1 MKKAIVTIMLS
12 LLALTVIACGPKAY
26 TVTFMVDGAEYKAV
40 GSIESGSTVEL
51 PSNPTKTGF
60 RFNGWYAEGAE
71 EKFSPDAAIESD
83 LVLNAKF
90 DENEYKVE
98 FSACG
103 GEGEMNSLELRYT
116 QESALPE
123 CTFTYTDK
131 LFAGWALS
139 ASGEAEYA
147 DGATVSKLTAEHE
160 ATVTLYAVWN
170 RQFYTIKFNG
180 NGGLGSMSDTD
191 VDMSRETALTANAFV
206 RQGYHFLGWATTADG
221 EVKYADG
228 ATVSKLTTEAGEEIN
243 LYAVWER
250 DYYTVRFAG
259 GEGVTGTMKDQKFEM
274 DDEKALTAN
283 AFTKTNF
290 DFKGWATE
298 PNGEVVY
305 LDGATVSGLATKNG
319 AVVTLYA
326 VFKGAPETYV
336 VITRTENAESGFDDN
351 RETKNAFFGD
361 TITITPEPKTGYEVT
376 VTNNGATLDGGNDTE
391 ITITY
396 TLIDYTAKL
405 VGKYGATE
413 FTVAE
418 ETFTYLTESFS
429 LTATDSV
436 EEGGV
441 TYRYIDKGNTFPIAK
456 NTAQNV
462 TLVAEYGIEV
472 TDAAALMSAM
482 NDHPDKSVVF
492 GSDIDMT
499 DYLTA
504 NPWNDTNASTGA
516 LFNKNFSGTM
526 DGKGYSLLGIK
537 STSGYIE
544 RTKNVIFSR
553 INANGTIKNLHLQ
566 ASLGI
571 KNDGGGG
578 KRLSVLF
585 GEMFGTVDNCFFDLD
600 VDFEVD
606 WKLYGGAPIWDLSD
620 TSVVRNT
627 VFYIPNASGL
637 RCFIATTYGGAFEGK
652 GTFDNVVHIYK
663 SIGYGDTA
671 LPTIYN
677 PNLSNVYVVTA
688 DSANGI
694 FKDFRKLNETLYNS
708 EDGVQIEVKENGEPV
723 YNEDGTPKT
732 RRANNNI
739 GYWDET
745 TADNVTT
752 AMNGF
757 TFTEKA
763 LKYGEKTIFDF
774 NRIINVSNAEELVS
788 VMNDKPWANIEL
800 TQDIDMTDYLAAN
813 PWDSTDAFFTKTF
826 SGTLDGKGHS
836 ILNLKSTAGMI
847 ERWQNV
853 VFKEVSPTGKIK
865 NLHMQ
870 VSLGLQEKGGF
881 RKSVLFG
888 GMFGSIDNCFFDVDV
903 EFSNPNDSYCTATIY
918 DVSDTSSVT
927 NTVFYVPNSVSMRM
941 MVASSWGGG
950 YEARGTFNNLV
961 YIYGNTRTGDA
972 ALPYKYN
979 AGISNIYAIQAG
991 SSFTGYQKFDK
1002 AAYDAGAGA
1011 EGSTAFNSADYW
1023 TASSAEEITEAMSGF
1038 TFTDKTLKFGDK
1050 TVCDLNA
1057 AIRVSNAEELVSAI
1071 NDKPWANIEL
1081 MQDIDMTSYLAA
1093 NPWNSTDADNGAFFN
1108 KTFSGTL
1115 DGKGHSILN
1124 LKSTAGMIERWQ
1136 NVVFKE
1142 VSPTGKI
1149 KNLHMQ
1155 VSLGLQEK
1163 GGFRKSVLFGGMFGS
1178 IDNCFFDVDVEFS
1191 NPNDSYCTATIYD
1204 VSDTSSVTNT
1214 VFYVP
1219 NSVSMR
1225 MMVASSWG
1233 GGYEAR
1239 GTFNNLVYIYG
1250 NTRTGDAALPYKY
1263 NAGISNIYAIQAG
1276 SSFTGY
1282 QKFDKAAYDAG
1293 AGAEGSTAFNSA
1305 DYWTASSAEEI
1316 TEAMSGFTFTDK
1328 TLKFGNTTIADLNV
1342 TEG

>member
-1 MKKAIVTIMLS
+1 MKKVIVTIMLS

-40 GSIESGSTVEL
+40 GSIESGATVEL

-123 CTFTYTDK
+123 CAFTYTDR

-160 ATVTLYAVWN
+160 ATVTLYAVWA

-180 NGGLGSMSDTD
+180 NGGLGSMSDAD

-228 ATVSKLTTEAGEEIN
+228 ATVSRLSTEAGSEIN

-259 GEGVTGTMKDQKFEM
+259 GEGVTGTMDDQKFEI

-283 AFTKTNF
+283 AFAKTNF

-298 PNGEVVY
+298 PNGEVIY
-305 LDGATVSGLATKNG
+305 LDGATVSGLATRNG

-336 VITRTENAESGFDDN
+336 ILTRTQNAESGFDEN

-361 TITITPEPKTGYEVT
+361 TITITPEPKTGYEAT
-376 VTNNGATLDGGNDTE
+376 VANNGATLDGGDDTV

-472 TDAAALMSAM
+472 TDAAALMTAM
-482 NDHPDKSVVF
+482 NENPDKSVVF

-499 DYLTA
+499 SYLTA
-504 NPWNDTNASTGA
+504 NPWNDTTAA
-516 LFNKNFSGTM
+516 FFNNTFSGTL
-526 DGKGYSLLGIK
+526 DGKGYSLLGVK
-537 STSGYIE
+537 STAGLIRRDTNVVFREIAASG
-544 RTKNVIFSR
+544 TV
-553 INANGTIKNLHLQ
+553 KNLHLQ
-566 ASLGI
+566 AALGLA
-571 KNDGGGG
+571 DAEGH
-578 KRLSVLF
+578 RMSVLF
-585 GEMFGTVDNCFFDLD
+585 GGMYGTLENCFFDVD
-600 VDFEVD
+600 VTFNTA
-606 WKLYGGAPIWDLSD
+606 WMAYGAAPIWGLAD

-637 RCFIATTYGGAFEGK
+637 RCIVATEYGKEYEKK
-652 GTFDNVVHIYK
+652 GMFDNVAYIYGNP
-663 SIGYGDTA
+663 GYDGHTM
-671 LPTIYN
+671 LPPVYH
-677 PNLSNVYVVTA
+677 PNLKNIYAAVA

-694 FKDFRKLNETLYNS
+694 FKDFRKLNETKYEAGAAENANS
-708 EDGVQIEVKENGEPV
+708 KD
-723 YNEDGTPKT
+723 
-732 RRANNNI
+732 
-739 GYWDET
+739 YWDPV
-745 TADNVTT
+745 TASDIT
-752 AMNGF
+752 AAMSGF

-774 NRIINVSNAEELVS
+774 NRIIKVSNAEELVS

-800 TQDIDMTDYLAAN
+800 TQDIDMADYLATN

-870 VSLGLQEKGGF
+870 VALGLQEKGGF

-888 GMFGSIDNCFFDVDV
+888 GMYGSIDNCFFDVDV

-941 MVASSWGGG
+941 MVASSWGGD

-961 YIYGNTRTGDA
+961 YIYGDTRTGDA
-972 ALPYKYN
+972 ALPFKYN
-979 AGISNIYAIQAG
+979 AGISNIYAITADTANG
-991 SSFTGYQKFDK
+991 AFNGFKKLDK

-1011 EGSTAFNSADYW
+1011 EGSTTFNSADYW

-1057 AIRVSNAEELVSAI
+1057 AIQVSNAEELVSVMK
-1071 NDKPWANIEL
+1071 NKPWANIEL
-1081 MQDIDMTSYLAA
+1081 TQDIDMTDYLAA
-1093 NPWNSTDADNGAFFN
+1093 NPWSDSEAFFN
-1108 KTFSGTL
+1108 YEFSGTL

-1124 LKSTAGMIERWQ
+1124 LKSTAGLIDRWQ
-1136 NVVFKE
+1136 NAVFKKI
-1142 VSPTGKI
+1142 TGTI
-1149 KNLHMQ
+1149 KNLHLQ
-1155 VSLGLQEK
+1155 VSIGSANLNQD
-1163 GGFRKSVLFGGMFGS
+1163 RSVVFGEMFGTLE
-1178 IDNCFFDVDVEFS
+1178 NCFFDIDADFGGATDMS
-1191 NPNDSYCTATIYD
+1191 KAGPIYWLNDN
-1204 VSDTSSVTNT
+1204 SVVRNC
-1214 VFYVP
+1214 VFYIP
-1219 NSVSMR
+1219 NAKGLR
-1225 MMVASSWG
+1225 MLRAENTDPTVLG
-1233 GGYEAR
+1233 K
-1239 GTFNNLVYIYG
+1239 GTFENVAYVYGSIDLG
-1250 NTRTGDAALPYKY
+1250 NSLQGMY
-1263 NAGISNIYAIQAG
+1263 NDQISGIYAITADTANG
-1276 SSFTGY
+1276 AFNGF
-1282 QKFDKAAYDAG
+1282 KKLDKAAYDAG

-1305 DYWTASSAEEI
+1305 DYWTDETAATI
-1316 TEAMSGFTFTDK
+1316 TLGDSVITGK

>member
-12 LLALTVIACGPKAY
+12 LLALTVVACGPKAY

-40 GSIESGSTVEL
+40 GSIESGATVEL

-123 CTFTYTDK
+123 CAFTYTDR

-160 ATVTLYAVWN
+160 ATVTLYAVWA

-191 VDMSRETALTANAFV
+191 VDMSRETALAANAFV

-221 EVKYADG
+221 EVEYADG
-228 ATVSKLTTEAGEEIN
+228 ATVSRLSTEAGSEIN

-250 DYYTVRFAG
+250 DYYTVRFLG
-259 GEGVTGTMKDQKFEM
+259 GEGVTGTMDDQKFEM

-283 AFTKTNF
+283 AFAKTNF

-336 VITRTENAESGFDDN
+336 ILTRTQNAEGGFDDN

-361 TITITPEPKTGYEVT
+361 TITITPEPKTGYEAT
-376 VTNNGATLDGGNDTE
+376 VANNGATLDGGNDTE

-441 TYRYIDKGNTFPIAK
+441 TYRYIDKGNSFPITK

-472 TDAAALMSAM
+472 TDAAALMTAM
-482 NDHPDKSVVF
+482 NENPDKSVVF
-492 GSDIDMT
+492 GGDIDMT
-499 DYLTA
+499 SYLAA

-663 SIGYGDTA
+663 SIGYDNTA

-694 FKDFRKLNETLYNS
+694 FKDFRKLNETKY
-708 EDGVQIEVKENGEPV
+708 EAGATDAEN
-723 YNEDGTPKT
+723 PKT
-732 RRANNNI
+732 NNKD
-739 GYWDET
+739 YWDPV
-745 TADNVTT
+745 TASDIT
-752 AMNGF
+752 AAMSGF

-788 VMNDKPWANIEL
+788 AMNGKPWANIEL
-800 TQDIDMTDYLAAN
+800 TQDIDMTDYLTAN
-813 PWDSTDAFFTKTF
+813 PWNSTDAANGAFFNKTF

-847 ERWQNV
+847 VRSTNV
-853 VFKEVSPTGKIK
+853 VFKEIAASGTIK
-865 NLHMQ
+865 NLH
-870 VSLGLQEKGGF
+870 LQAELSVQDGSTDGGQA
-881 RKSVLFG
+881 RGVLIGFMNG
-888 GMFGSIDNCFFDVDV
+888 TLENCFFEVNAQFDVAWKMYGGA
-903 EFSNPNDSYCTATIY
+903 PIY
-918 DVSDTSSVT
+918 DLSKTSVVR
-927 NTVFYVPNSVSMRM
+927 NCVFFIPTANGLRTIRK
-941 MVASSWGGG
+941 GG
-950 YEARGTFNNLV
+950 EKGTFENVTYV
-961 YIYGNTRTGDA
+961 YQDFGFKNC
-972 ALPYKYN
+972 ALPDAYTPN
-979 AGISNIYAIQAG
+979 LTNIYAVSIGKDGIIAG
-991 SSFTGYQKFDK
+991 FKKLNETYTTSGNNESFWSD
-1002 AAYDAGAGA
+1002 
-1011 EGSTAFNSADYW
+1011 
-1023 TASSAEEITEAMSGF
+1023 SSAEEVNGNMNGF
-1038 TFTDKTLKFGDK
+1038 TVTGTTLKFGETLVYDRTAPIK
-1050 TVCDLNA
+1050 VGE
-1057 AIRVSNAEELVSAI
+1057 AESLVSVM

-1081 MQDIDMTSYLAA
+1081 TQDIDMTDYLTA

-1124 LKSTAGMIERWQ
+1124 LKSTAGVIPRWQ
-1136 NVVFKE
+1136 NAVFRE
-1142 VSPTGKI
+1142 ITGTI
-1149 KNLHMQ
+1149 KNLHLQ
-1155 VSLGLQEK
+1155 VSIGSADPSSDH
-1163 GGFRKSVLFGGMFGS
+1163 SVIIGNMYGTLE
-1178 IDNCFFDVDVEFS
+1178 NCFFDIDADFGGATDMS
-1191 NPNDSYCTATIYD
+1191 KAGPIYWLNDN
-1204 VSDTSSVTNT
+1204 SVVRNC
-1214 VFYVP
+1214 VFYIP
-1219 NSVSMR
+1219 NAKGLR
-1225 MMVASSWG
+1225 MLRAENTDPTVLG
-1233 GGYEAR
+1233 K
-1239 GTFNNLVYIYG
+1239 GTFENVAYVYGSIDFDNALQGIY
-1250 NTRTGDAALPYKY
+1250 NDQ
-1263 NAGISNIYAIQAG
+1263 ISGIYAITADVANG
-1276 SSFTGY
+1276 AF
-1282 QKFDKAAYDAG
+1282 KDFKKLDKAAYDAG

-1305 DYWTASSAEEI
+1305 DYWTDETAATI
-1316 TEAMSGFTFTDK
+1316 TLGDSVITGK

>member
-12 LLALTVIACGPKAY
+12 LLALTVIACGPKAH
-26 TVTFMVDGAEYKAV
+26 TVTFIVDGAEYKAV
-40 GSIESGSTVEL
+40 GSIETGSTVEL
-51 PSNPTKTGF
+51 PANPTKTGF

-71 EKFSPDAAIESD
+71 EKFSPDTAIESD

-139 ASGEAEYA
+139 ASGETEYA

-160 ATVTLYAVWN
+160 ATVTLYAVWA

-180 NGGLGSMSDTD
+180 NGGLGSMSDAD
-191 VDMSRETALTANAFV
+191 VDMSSETALTANAFV

-221 EVKYADG
+221 EVEYADG
-228 ATVSKLTTEAGEEIN
+228 ATVSRLSTEAGSEIN

-250 DYYTVRFAG
+250 DYYTVRFLG
-259 GEGVTGTMKDQKFEM
+259 GEGVTGTMDDQKFEI
-274 DDEKALTAN
+274 DDEKALTTN
-283 AFTKTNF
+283 AFAKTNF

-336 VITRTENAESGFDDN
+336 ILTRTENAEGGFDDN

-376 VTNNGATLDGGNDTE
+376 VTNNGATLDGGNDTV

-396 TLIDYTAKL
+396 TLIDYTAAL
-405 VGKYGATE
+405 VGKYGDTE

-418 ETFTYLTESFS
+418 ETFNYLTESFS
-429 LTATDSV
+429 LIATDSV
-436 EEGGV
+436 KEGGV
-441 TYRYIDKGNTFPIAK
+441 TYRYIDKGNTFPVAK

-482 NDHPDKSVVF
+482 NNHPDKSVVF
-492 GSDIDMT
+492 GGDIDMT
-499 DYLTA
+499 SYLAA

-553 INANGTIKNLHLQ
+553 INANGTIRNLHLQ

-571 KNDGGGG
+571 KDGGGG
-578 KRLSVLF
+578 GRRLSVLF

-600 VDFEVD
+600 VAFEVD
-606 WKLYGGAPIWDLSD
+606 WMLYGGAPIWDLSD

-663 SIGYGDTA
+663 SIGYGNTA

-677 PNLSNVYVVTA
+677 PNLSNAYAVTA

-732 RRANNNI
+732 RRADNNI

-745 TADNVTT
+745 TADNVTA
-752 AMNGF
+752 AMSGF

-813 PWDSTDAFFTKTF
+813 PW
-826 SGTLDGKGHS
+826 
-836 ILNLKSTAGMI
+836 
-847 ERWQNV
+847 
-853 VFKEVSPTGKIK
+853 
-865 NLHMQ
+865 
-870 VSLGLQEKGGF
+870 
-881 RKSVLFG
+881 
-888 GMFGSIDNCFFDVDV
+888 
-903 EFSNPNDSYCTATIY
+903 
-918 DVSDTSSVT
+918 
-927 NTVFYVPNSVSMRM
+927 
-941 MVASSWGGG
+941 
-950 YEARGTFNNLV
+950 
-961 YIYGNTRTGDA
+961 
-972 ALPYKYN
+972 
-979 AGISNIYAIQAG
+979 
-991 SSFTGYQKFDK
+991 
-1002 AAYDAGAGA
+1002 
-1011 EGSTAFNSADYW
+1011 
-1023 TASSAEEITEAMSGF
+1023 
-1038 TFTDKTLKFGDK
+1038 
-1050 TVCDLNA
+1050 
-1057 AIRVSNAEELVSAI
+1057 
-1071 NDKPWANIEL
+1071 
-1081 MQDIDMTSYLAA
+1081 
-1093 NPWNSTDADNGAFFN
+1093 NSTDAANGAFFN

-1124 LKSTAGMIERWQ
+1124 LVATPENEYVYRTT

-1142 VSPTGKI
+1142 IAASGTI
-1149 KNLHMQ
+1149 RNLHLKAT
-1155 VSLGLQEK
+1155 LGLAGSE
-1163 GGFRKSVLFGGMFGS
+1163 GHRLSVLFGNMYGKLE
-1178 IDNCFFDVDVEFS
+1178 NCFFDLDVNFETDWAAYGAA
-1191 NPNDSYCTATIYD
+1191 PIYTVAATTK
-1204 VSDTSSVTNT
+1204 VENC
-1214 VFYVP
+1214 VFYIP
-1219 NSVSMR
+1219 AASGLR
-1225 MMVASSWG
+1225 MVCTEAGASGEETFRNVA
-1233 GGYEAR
+1233 
-1239 GTFNNLVYIYG
+1239 FIYKAVG
-1250 NTRTGDAALPYKY
+1250 IHLFALPPKY
-1263 NAGISNIYAIQAG
+1263 SPNYSDIYAITIDTENGAFKDFKVLDTTKYTEEG
-1276 SSFTGY
+1276 I
-1282 QKFDKAAYDAG
+1282 KDDKGNRVA
-1293 AGAEGSTAFNSA
+1293 NSA
-1305 DYWTASSAEEI
+1305 DYWTDETAATI
-1316 TEAMSGFTFTDK
+1316 TLGDSVITGK

>member
-12 LLALTVIACGPKAY
+12 LLALTVIACGPKAH
-26 TVTFMVDGAEYKAV
+26 TVTFIVDGAEYKAV
-40 GSIESGSTVEL
+40 GSIEAGSTVEL
-51 PSNPTKTGF
+51 PANPTKTGF

-71 EKFSPDAAIESD
+71 EKFSPDTAIESD

-139 ASGEAEYA
+139 ASGETEYA

-160 ATVTLYAVWN
+160 ATVTLYAVWA

-180 NGGLGSMSDTD
+180 NGGLGSMSDAD

-221 EVKYADG
+221 EVEYADG
-228 ATVSKLTTEAGEEIN
+228 ATVSRLSTEAGSEIN

-250 DYYTVRFAG
+250 DYYTVRFLG
-259 GEGVTGTMKDQKFEM
+259 GEGVTGTMDDQKFEI
-274 DDEKALTAN
+274 DDEKALTTN
-283 AFTKTNF
+283 AFAKTNF

-336 VITRTENAESGFDDN
+336 ILTRTQNAEGGFDDN

-376 VTNNGATLDGGNDTE
+376 VTNNGATLDGGNDTV

-396 TLIDYTAKL
+396 TLIDYTATL
-405 VGKYGATE
+405 VGKYGDTE

-418 ETFTYLTESFS
+418 ETFNYLTESFS

-436 EEGGV
+436 KEGGV
-441 TYRYIDKGNTFPIAK
+441 TYRYIDKGNTFPVAK

-482 NDHPDKSVVF
+482 NNHPDKSVVF
-492 GSDIDMT
+492 GGDIDMT
-499 DYLTA
+499 SYLAA
-504 NPWNDTNASTGA
+504 NPWNDTNVSTGA

-544 RTKNVIFSR
+544 RTTNAIFKEITSS
-553 INANGTIKNLHLQ
+553 GTIRNLHLQ

-571 KNDGGGG
+571 KDGGGG
-578 KRLSVLF
+578 GRRLSVLF
-585 GEMFGTVDNCFFDLD
+585 GGMFGTVDNCFFDLD
-600 VDFEVD
+600 VAFEVD
-606 WKLYGGAPIWDLSD
+606 WMLYGGAPIWDLSD

-663 SIGYGDTA
+663 SIGYDNTA

-677 PNLSNVYVVTA
+677 PNLSNAYVVTV
-688 DSANGI
+688 DSANGV

-732 RRANNNI
+732 RRADNNI

-745 TADNVTT
+745 TADNVTA
-752 AMNGF
+752 AMSGF

-800 TQDIDMTDYLAAN
+800 TQDIDMTDYLTAN
-813 PWDSTDAFFTKTF
+813 PWNSETDAFFTKTF

-847 ERWQNV
+847 VRSTNV
-853 VFKEVSPTGKIK
+853 VFKEIAASGTIK
-865 NLHMQ
+865 NLH
-870 VSLGLQEKGGF
+870 LQAELSVKDGSNDGGQA
-881 RKSVLFG
+881 RGVLIGFMNG
-888 GMFGSIDNCFFDVDV
+888 TLENCFFEVNAQFDVAWKMYGGA
-903 EFSNPNDSYCTATIY
+903 PIY
-918 DVSDTSSVT
+918 DLSKTSVVR
-927 NTVFYVPNSVSMRM
+927 NCVFFIPTANGLRTIRK
-941 MVASSWGGG
+941 GG
-950 YEARGTFNNLV
+950 EKGTFENVTYV
-961 YIYGNTRTGDA
+961 YQGFGFKNC
-972 ALPYKYN
+972 ALPDAYTPN
-979 AGISNIYAIQAG
+979 LTNIYAVSIGEDGIIAG
-991 SSFTGYQKFDK
+991 FKKLNETYTTGGNNESFWSD
-1002 AAYDAGAGA
+1002 
-1011 EGSTAFNSADYW
+1011 
-1023 TASSAEEITEAMSGF
+1023 SSAEEVNGNMNGF
-1038 TFTDKTLKFGDK
+1038 TVTGTTLKFGETLVYDRTAPIK
-1050 TVCDLNA
+1050 VGE
-1057 AIRVSNAEELVSAI
+1057 AESLVSVM

-1081 MQDIDMTSYLAA
+1081 TQDIDMTDYLAA
-1093 NPWNSTDADNGAFFN
+1093 NPWSNSEAFFN
-1108 KTFSGTL
+1108 NTFSGTL

-1124 LKSTAGMIERWQ
+1124 LKSTAGVIDRWE
-1136 NVVFKE
+1136 NVVFRE
-1142 VSPTGKI
+1142 ITGTI
-1149 KNLHMQ
+1149 KNLHLQ
-1155 VSLGLQEK
+1155 VSIGSATLNQDRSVVLGKMYGTLE
-1163 GGFRKSVLFGGMFGS
+1163 
-1178 IDNCFFDVDVEFS
+1178 NCFFDVDADFGGATVMS
-1191 NPNDSYCTATIYD
+1191 GAGPIYWLNDN
-1204 VSDTSSVTNT
+1204 SVVRNC
-1214 VFYVP
+1214 VFYIP
-1219 NSVSMR
+1219 NAKGLR
-1225 MMVASSWG
+1225 MMRAEG
-1233 GGYEAR
+1233 ATLGK
-1239 GTFNNLVYIYG
+1239 GTFENVAYIYG
-1250 NTRTGDAALPYKY
+1250 SIDLGNSLQGIY
-1263 NAGISNIYAIQAG
+1263 NDKISGIYAVTADIANSAFNG
-1276 SSFTGY
+1276 F
-1282 QKFDKAAYDAG
+1282 KKLNKAAYDAG
-1293 AGAEGSTAFNSA
+1293 AGVEGSTAFNSA
-1305 DYWTASSAEEI
+1305 DYWTDEAAATI
-1316 TEAMSGFTFTDK
+1316 TLGDSVITGK

>member
-12 LLALTVIACGPKAY
+12 LLALTVVACGPKAY

-40 GSIESGSTVEL
+40 GSIESGATVEL

-228 ATVSKLTTEAGEEIN
+228 ATVSRLTTEAGEEIN

-259 GEGVTGTMKDQKFEM
+259 GEGVTGTMEDQKFEM

-298 PNGEVVY
+298 PNGEVIY

-336 VITRTENAESGFDDN
+336 ILTRTENAEGGFDDN

-361 TITITPEPKTGYEVT
+361 TITITPEPKTGYEAT
-376 VTNNGATLDGGNDTE
+376 VANNGATLDGGDDTE

-418 ETFTYLTESFS
+418 ETFNYLTESFS

-441 TYRYIDKGNTFPIAK
+441 TYRYIDKGNTFTIAK

-482 NDHPDKSVVF
+482 NNHPDKSVVF
-492 GSDIDMT
+492 GGDIDMT
-499 DYLTA
+499 SYLAA
-504 NPWNDTNASTGA
+504 NPWNDTNVSTGA

-553 INANGTIKNLHLQ
+553 INANGTIRNLHLQ
-566 ASLGI
+566 ASFGI

-585 GEMFGTVDNCFFDLD
+585 GEMYGTVDNCFFDLD

-627 VFYIPNASGL
+627 VFYIPTASGL

-708 EDGVQIEVKENGEPV
+708 EDGVQVQVKENGEPV

-732 RRANNNI
+732 KRASNNI

-800 TQDIDMTDYLAAN
+800 TRDIDMADYLAAN

-847 ERWQNV
+847 NRWQNV

-870 VSLGLQEKGGF
+870 VALGLQEKGGF

-888 GMFGSIDNCFFDVDV
+888 GMYGSIDNCFFDVDV
-903 EFSNPNDSYCTATIY
+903 EFSNPNESYCTATIY

-941 MVASSWGGG
+941 MVASSWGGD

-961 YIYGNTRTGDA
+961 YIYGDTRTGDA
-972 ALPYKYN
+972 ALPFKYN
-979 AGISNIYAIQAG
+979 AGISNIYAITADTANG
-991 SSFTGYQKFDK
+991 AFNGFKKLDK

-1057 AIRVSNAEELVSAI
+1057 AIQVSNAEELVSVMK
-1071 NDKPWANIEL
+1071 NKPWANIEL
-1081 MQDIDMTSYLAA
+1081 TQDIDMTDYLAA
-1093 NPWNSTDADNGAFFN
+1093 NPWSDSEAFFN
-1108 KTFSGTL
+1108 YEFSGTL

-1124 LKSTAGMIERWQ
+1124 LKSTAGVIDRWQ
-1136 NVVFKE
+1136 NAVFKKI
-1142 VSPTGKI
+1142 TGTI
-1149 KNLHMQ
+1149 KNLHLQ
-1155 VSLGLQEK
+1155 VSIGSANLNQD
-1163 GGFRKSVLFGGMFGS
+1163 RSVVFGEMFGTLE
-1178 IDNCFFDVDVEFS
+1178 NCFFDIDSDFGDATDMS
-1191 NPNDSYCTATIYD
+1191 KAGPIYWLNDN
-1204 VSDTSSVTNT
+1204 SVVRNC
-1214 VFYVP
+1214 VFYIP
-1219 NSVSMR
+1219 NAKGLR
-1225 MMVASSWG
+1225 MLRAENTDPTVLG
-1233 GGYEAR
+1233 K
-1239 GTFNNLVYIYG
+1239 GTFENVAYIYG
-1250 NTRTGDAALPYKY
+1250 SIDFNNSLQGIY
-1263 NAGISNIYAIQAG
+1263 NENISGIYAITADTANG
-1276 SSFTGY
+1276 AFNGF
-1282 QKFDKAAYDAG
+1282 KKLDKTAYDAG
-1293 AGAEGSTAFNSA
+1293 AGAAENAVYNSA
-1305 DYWTASSAEEI
+1305 DYWTDETAATI
-1316 TEAMSGFTFTDK
+1316 TLGDSVITGK

-1342 TEG
+1342 TEGE

>member
-40 GSIESGSTVEL
+40 GSIESGATVEL

-123 CTFTYTDK
+123 CTFTYTDR

-160 ATVTLYAVWN
+160 ATVTLYAVWV

-191 VDMSRETALTANAFV
+191 VDMSRETALAANAFV

-228 ATVSKLTTEAGEEIN
+228 ATVSRLSTEAGSEIN

-250 DYYTVRFAG
+250 DYYTVRFLG
-259 GEGVTGTMKDQKFEM
+259 GEGVTGTMDDQKFEI
-274 DDEKALTAN
+274 DDEKALTTN
-283 AFTKTNF
+283 AFAKTNF

-336 VITRTENAESGFDDN
+336 ILTRTQNAEGGFDDN

-361 TITITPEPKTGYEVT
+361 TITITPEPKTGYEAT
-376 VTNNGATLDGGNDTE
+376 VTNNGATLDGGDDTE

-418 ETFTYLTESFS
+418 ETFNYLTETFS
-429 LTATDSV
+429 LTAADDMEV
-436 EEGGV
+436 GGV
-441 TYRYIDKGNTFPIAK
+441 TYRYIDKGNAFPIAK

-472 TDAAALMSAM
+472 TDAAALMTAM
-482 NDHPDKSVVF
+482 NNHPDKSVVF
-492 GSDIDMT
+492 GGDIDMT
-499 DYLTA
+499 SYLAA
-504 NPWNDTNASTGA
+504 NPWNDTTAA
-516 LFNKNFSGTM
+516 FFNNTFSGTL
-526 DGKGYSLLGIK
+526 DGKGYSLLGVK
-537 STSGYIE
+537 STAGLIRRDTNVVFREIAASG
-544 RTKNVIFSR
+544 TV
-553 INANGTIKNLHLQ
+553 KNLHLQ
-566 ASLGI
+566 AALGLA
-571 KNDGGGG
+571 DAEGH
-578 KRLSVLF
+578 RMSVLF
-585 GEMFGTVDNCFFDLD
+585 GGMYGTLENCFFDVD
-600 VDFEVD
+600 VTFNTA
-606 WKLYGGAPIWDLSD
+606 WMAYGAAPIWGLAD

-637 RCFIATTYGGAFEGK
+637 RCIVATEYGKEYEKK
-652 GTFDNVVHIYK
+652 GMFDNVAYIYGNP
-663 SIGYGDTA
+663 GYDGHTM
-671 LPTIYN
+671 LPPVYH
-677 PNLSNVYVVTA
+677 PNLKNIYAAVA

-694 FKDFRKLNETLYNS
+694 FKDFRKLNETKYEAGAAENANS
-708 EDGVQIEVKENGEPV
+708 KD
-723 YNEDGTPKT
+723 
-732 RRANNNI
+732 
-739 GYWDET
+739 YWDPV
-745 TADNVTT
+745 TASDIT
-752 AMNGF
+752 AAMSGF

-813 PWDSTDAFFTKTF
+813 PW
-826 SGTLDGKGHS
+826 
-836 ILNLKSTAGMI
+836 
-847 ERWQNV
+847 
-853 VFKEVSPTGKIK
+853 
-865 NLHMQ
+865 
-870 VSLGLQEKGGF
+870 
-881 RKSVLFG
+881 
-888 GMFGSIDNCFFDVDV
+888 
-903 EFSNPNDSYCTATIY
+903 
-918 DVSDTSSVT
+918 
-927 NTVFYVPNSVSMRM
+927 
-941 MVASSWGGG
+941 
-950 YEARGTFNNLV
+950 
-961 YIYGNTRTGDA
+961 
-972 ALPYKYN
+972 
-979 AGISNIYAIQAG
+979 
-991 SSFTGYQKFDK
+991 
-1002 AAYDAGAGA
+1002 
-1011 EGSTAFNSADYW
+1011 
-1023 TASSAEEITEAMSGF
+1023 
-1038 TFTDKTLKFGDK
+1038 
-1050 TVCDLNA
+1050 
-1057 AIRVSNAEELVSAI
+1057 
-1071 NDKPWANIEL
+1071 
-1081 MQDIDMTSYLAA
+1081 
-1093 NPWNSTDADNGAFFN
+1093 NSTDADNGAFFN

-1124 LKSTAGMIERWQ
+1124 LKSTAGVIPRWQ
-1136 NVVFKE
+1136 NAVFRE
-1142 VSPTGKI
+1142 ITGTI
-1149 KNLHMQ
+1149 KNLHLQ
-1155 VSLGLQEK
+1155 VSIGSADPSSDH
-1163 GGFRKSVLFGGMFGS
+1163 SVIIGNMYGTLE
-1178 IDNCFFDVDVEFS
+1178 NCFFDIDADFGGATDMS
-1191 NPNDSYCTATIYD
+1191 KAGPIYWLNDN
-1204 VSDTSSVTNT
+1204 SVVRNC
-1214 VFYVP
+1214 VFYIP
-1219 NSVSMR
+1219 NAKGLR
-1225 MMVASSWG
+1225 MLRAENTDPNVLG
-1233 GGYEAR
+1233 K
-1239 GTFNNLVYIYG
+1239 GTFENVAYIYG
-1250 NTRTGDAALPYKY
+1250 SIDLGNSLQGIY
-1263 NAGISNIYAIQAG
+1263 NDKISGIYAVTADIANSAFNG
-1276 SSFTGY
+1276 F
-1282 QKFDKAAYDAG
+1282 KKLDKAAYDAG
-1293 AGAEGSTAFNSA
+1293 AGAEGSTVLNSA
-1305 DYWTASSAEEI
+1305 DYWTDETAATI
-1316 TEAMSGFTFTDK
+1316 TLGDSVITGK
-1328 TLKFGNTTIADLNV
+1328 TLKFGNTTIADLND

>member
-191 VDMSRETALTANAFV
+191 VDMSRETALAANAFV

-228 ATVSKLTTEAGEEIN
+228 ATVSRLTTEAGSEIN

-259 GEGVTGTMKDQKFEM
+259 GEGVTGTMEEQKFEM

-336 VITRTENAESGFDDN
+336 ILTRTQNAEGGFDDN
-351 RETKNAFFGD
+351 RETQNAFFGD
-361 TITITPEPKTGYEVT
+361 TITITPEPKTGYEAT
-376 VTNNGATLDGGNDTE
+376 VANNGATLDGGNDTE

-396 TLIDYTAKL
+396 TLIDYTATL

-413 FTVAE
+413 FTVTE
-418 ETFTYLTESFS
+418 ETFTYLTDAFS
-429 LTATDSV
+429 LTAADDMEV
-436 EEGGV
+436 DGV

-472 TDAAALMSAM
+472 TDAAALMTAM
-482 NDHPDKSVVF
+482 NDNPDKSVVF
-492 GSDIDMT
+492 GGDIDMT
-499 DYLTA
+499 SYLAA
-504 NPWNDTNASTGA
+504 NPWNSNTAA
-516 LFNKNFSGTM
+516 FFNNTFSGTL
-526 DGKGYSLLGIK
+526 DGKGYSLLGVK
-537 STSGYIE
+537 STAGLIRRDTNVVFREIAASG
-544 RTKNVIFSR
+544 TV
-553 INANGTIKNLHLQ
+553 KNLHLQ
-566 ASLGI
+566 AALGLA
-571 KNDGGGG
+571 DAEGH
-578 KRLSVLF
+578 RMSVLF
-585 GEMFGTVDNCFFDLD
+585 GGMYGTLENCFFDVD
-600 VDFEVD
+600 VTFNTA
-606 WKLYGGAPIWDLSD
+606 WMAYGAAPIWGLAD

-637 RCFIATTYGGAFEGK
+637 RCIVATEYGKEYEKK
-652 GTFDNVVHIYK
+652 GMFDNVAYIYGNP
-663 SIGYGDTA
+663 GYDGHTM
-671 LPTIYN
+671 LPPVYH
-677 PNLSNVYVVTA
+677 PNLKNIYAAVA

-694 FKDFRKLNETLYNS
+694 FKDFRKLNETKYEAGAAENANS
-708 EDGVQIEVKENGEPV
+708 KD
-723 YNEDGTPKT
+723 
-732 RRANNNI
+732 
-739 GYWDET
+739 YWDPV
-745 TADNVTT
+745 TASDITA

-788 VMNDKPWANIEL
+788 AMNDKPWANIEL
-800 TQDIDMTDYLAAN
+800 TQDIDMADYLAAN
-813 PWDSTDAFFTKTF
+813 PWDRTDAFFTKTF

-847 ERWQNV
+847 IRSTNV
-853 VFKEVSPTGKIK
+853 VFKEIAASGTIK
-865 NLHMQ
+865 NLHLQAELSVKDGSDGGGQARGVLIGFMNGTLENCFFEVNAQFDVAWKMYGGAPIYDLSKTSVVRNCVFFIPTANGLRTIRIGGEKGTFENVTYVYQDFGFKNCALPDAYTPNLTNIYAVSIGKDGIIAGFKKLNETYTTNGNNESFWSDSSAEEVNGTMNGFTVMGTTLKFGETLVYDRTAPIKVSEAESLVSVMNDKPWANIELTQDIDMTDYLAANPWNNNEAFFTETFTGTLDGKGYSILNLKSTAGVIPRWQNAVFKEITGTIKNLHLQ
-870 VSLGLQEKGGF
+870 VSIGSAEPSSDH
-881 RKSVLFG
+881 SVIIGNMYGTLE
-888 GMFGSIDNCFFDVDV
+888 NCFFDIDAD
-903 EFSNPNDSYCTATIY
+903 FGGATDMSKAGPIYWLNDN
-918 DVSDTSSVT
+918 SVVR
-927 NTVFYVPNSVSMRM
+927 NCVFYIPNAKGLCMLRAENTDPTVL
-941 MVASSWGGG
+941 GK
-950 YEARGTFNNLV
+950 GTFENV
-961 YIYGNTRTGDA
+961 AYIYGSIDLGNSLQGM
-972 ALPYKYN
+972 YN
-979 AGISNIYAIQAG
+979 DQISGIYAITADVANG
-991 SSFTGYQKFDK
+991 AFKDFKKLDK

-1011 EGSTAFNSADYW
+1011 AENAVYNSADYW
-1023 TASSAEEITEAMSGF
+1023 TAETATTITLGDSVITG
-1038 TFTDKTLKFGDK
+1038 KTLKFGDK
-1050 TVCDLNA
+1050 
-1057 AIRVSNAEELVSAI
+1057 
-1071 NDKPWANIEL
+1071 
-1081 MQDIDMTSYLAA
+1081 
-1093 NPWNSTDADNGAFFN
+1093 
-1108 KTFSGTL
+1108 
-1115 DGKGHSILN
+1115 
-1124 LKSTAGMIERWQ
+1124 
-1136 NVVFKE
+1136 
-1142 VSPTGKI
+1142 
-1149 KNLHMQ
+1149 
-1155 VSLGLQEK
+1155 
-1163 GGFRKSVLFGGMFGS
+1163 
-1178 IDNCFFDVDVEFS
+1178 
-1191 NPNDSYCTATIYD
+1191 
-1204 VSDTSSVTNT
+1204 
-1214 VFYVP
+1214 
-1219 NSVSMR
+1219 
-1225 MMVASSWG
+1225 
-1233 GGYEAR
+1233 
-1239 GTFNNLVYIYG
+1239 
-1250 NTRTGDAALPYKY
+1250 
-1263 NAGISNIYAIQAG
+1263 
-1276 SSFTGY
+1276 
-1282 QKFDKAAYDAG
+1282 
-1293 AGAEGSTAFNSA
+1293 
-1305 DYWTASSAEEI
+1305 
-1316 TEAMSGFTFTDK
+1316 
-1328 TLKFGNTTIADLNV
+1328 TIADLNV
-1342 TEG
+1342 TEGE

>member
-191 VDMSRETALTANAFV
+191 VDMSRETALTTNAFV

-228 ATVSKLTTEAGEEIN
+228 ATVSRLTTEAGSEIN

-259 GEGVTGTMKDQKFEM
+259 GEGVTGTMEDQKFEM

-336 VITRTENAESGFDDN
+336 ILTRTQNAEGGFDEN

-418 ETFTYLTESFS
+418 ETFNYLTESFS
-429 LTATDSV
+429 LTAADDMEV
-436 EEGGV
+436 DGV

-472 TDAAALMSAM
+472 TDAAALMTAM
-482 NDHPDKSVVF
+482 NNHPDKSVVF

-504 NPWNDTNASTGA
+504 NPWNSTTA
-516 LFNKNFSGTM
+516 AFFNNTFSGTL
-526 DGKGYSLLGIK
+526 DGKGYSLLGVK
-537 STSGYIE
+537 STAGLIRRDTNVVFREIAASG
-544 RTKNVIFSR
+544 TV
-553 INANGTIKNLHLQ
+553 KNLHLQ
-566 ASLGI
+566 AALGLA
-571 KNDGGGG
+571 DAEGH
-578 KRLSVLF
+578 RMSVLF
-585 GEMFGTVDNCFFDLD
+585 GGMYGTLENCFFDVD
-600 VDFEVD
+600 VTFNTA
-606 WKLYGGAPIWDLSD
+606 WMAYGAAPIWGLAD

-637 RCFIATTYGGAFEGK
+637 RCIVATEYGKEYEKK
-652 GTFDNVVHIYK
+652 GMFDNVAYIYGNP
-663 SIGYGDTA
+663 GYDGHTM
-671 LPTIYN
+671 LPPVYH
-677 PNLSNVYVVTA
+677 PNLKNIYAAVA

-694 FKDFRKLNETLYNS
+694 FKDFRKLNETKYEAGAAENANS
-708 EDGVQIEVKENGEPV
+708 KD
-723 YNEDGTPKT
+723 
-732 RRANNNI
+732 
-739 GYWDET
+739 YWDPV
-745 TADNVTT
+745 TASDIT
-752 AMNGF
+752 AAMSGF

-788 VMNDKPWANIEL
+788 AMNDKPWANIELTKDIDMADYLAANPWDSETDAFFNKTFSGTLDGKGHSILNLKSTAGLIVRSTNVVFKEIAASGTIKNLHLQAELSVKDGSSGGGQARGVLIGFMNGTLENCFFEVNAQFDVAWKMYGGAPIYDLSKTSVVRNCVFFIPTANGLRTIRIGGEKGTFENVTYVYQDFGFKNCALPDAYTPNLTNIYAVSIGKDGIIAGFKKLNETYTTNGNNESFWSDSSAEEVNGTMNGFTVTNTTLKFGETLVYDRTAPIKVGEAESLVSVMNDKPWANIEL

-813 PWDSTDAFFTKTF
+813 PWSDSEAFFNYEF

-836 ILNLKSTAGMI
+836 ILNLKSTAGVI
-847 ERWQNV
+847 DRWQNA
-853 VFKEVSPTGKIK
+853 VFKKITGTIK
-865 NLHMQ
+865 NLHLQ
-870 VSLGLQEKGGF
+870 VSIGSATLNQD
-881 RKSVLFG
+881 RSVVFG
-888 GMFGSIDNCFFDVDV
+888 EMFGTLENCFFDIDAD
-903 EFSNPNDSYCTATIY
+903 FGGATDMSKAGPIYWLND
-918 DVSDTSSVT
+918 DSVVR
-927 NTVFYVPNSVSMRM
+927 NCVFYIPNAKGLRM
-941 MVASSWGGG
+941 LRAENTDPTVLGK
-950 YEARGTFNNLV
+950 GTFENV
-961 YIYGNTRTGDA
+961 AYIYGSIDLGNSLQGI
-972 ALPYKYN
+972 YN
-979 AGISNIYAIQAG
+979 DKISGIYAVTADIANG
-991 SSFTGYQKFDK
+991 AFNGFKKLDK

-1023 TASSAEEITEAMSGF
+1023 KDETA
-1038 TFTDKTLKFGDK
+1038 
-1050 TVCDLNA
+1050 
-1057 AIRVSNAEELVSAI
+1057 
-1071 NDKPWANIEL
+1071 
-1081 MQDIDMTSYLAA
+1081 
-1093 NPWNSTDADNGAFFN
+1093 
-1108 KTFSGTL
+1108 
-1115 DGKGHSILN
+1115 
-1124 LKSTAGMIERWQ
+1124 
-1136 NVVFKE
+1136 
-1142 VSPTGKI
+1142 
-1149 KNLHMQ
+1149 
-1155 VSLGLQEK
+1155 
-1163 GGFRKSVLFGGMFGS
+1163 
-1178 IDNCFFDVDVEFS
+1178 
-1191 NPNDSYCTATIYD
+1191 ATITLGD
-1204 VSDTSSVTNT
+1204 SV
-1214 VFYVP
+1214 
-1219 NSVSMR
+1219 
-1225 MMVASSWG
+1225 
-1233 GGYEAR
+1233 
-1239 GTFNNLVYIYG
+1239 I
-1250 NTRTGDAALPYKY
+1250 TG
-1263 NAGISNIYAIQAG
+1263 
-1276 SSFTGY
+1276 
-1282 QKFDKAAYDAG
+1282 
-1293 AGAEGSTAFNSA
+1293 
-1305 DYWTASSAEEI
+1305 
-1316 TEAMSGFTFTDK
+1316 K

>member
-1 MKKAIVTIMLS
+1 MKKVIVTIMLS
-12 LLALTVIACGPKAY
+12 LLALTVVACGPKAY

-40 GSIESGSTVEL
+40 GSIESGATVEL
-51 PSNPTKTGF
+51 PLNPTKTGF

-191 VDMSRETALTANAFV
+191 VDMSRETALAANAFV

-228 ATVSKLTTEAGEEIN
+228 ATVSRLTTEAGEEIN

-259 GEGVTGTMKDQKFEM
+259 GEGVTGTMEDQKFEM

-298 PNGEVVY
+298 PNGEVIY

-336 VITRTENAESGFDDN
+336 ILTRTQNAEGGYDEN

-361 TITITPEPKTGYEVT
+361 TITITPEPKTGYEAT
-376 VTNNGATLDGGNDTE
+376 VANNGATLDGGNDTE

-418 ETFTYLTESFS
+418 ETFNYLTESFS

-472 TDAAALMSAM
+472 TDAAALMTAM
-482 NDHPDKSVVF
+482 NNHPDKSVVF
-492 GSDIDMT
+492 GGDIDMT
-499 DYLTA
+499 DYLAA
-504 NPWNDTNASTGA
+504 NPWNSTTA
-516 LFNKNFSGTM
+516 AFFNNTFSGTL
-526 DGKGYSLLGIK
+526 DGKGYSLLGVK
-537 STSGYIE
+537 STAGLI
-544 RTKNVIFSR
+544 RRDKNVVFREIAAS
-553 INANGTIKNLHLQ
+553 GTVKNLHLQ
-566 ASLGI
+566 AALGLA
-571 KNDGGGG
+571 DAEGH
-578 KRLSVLF
+578 RMSVLF
-585 GEMFGTVDNCFFDLD
+585 GGMYGTLENCFFDVD
-600 VDFEVD
+600 VTFNTA
-606 WKLYGGAPIWDLSD
+606 WKAYGAGPIWDLSD

-694 FKDFRKLNETLYNS
+694 FKDFRKLNETKY
-708 EDGVQIEVKENGEPV
+708 EAGVTDAEN
-723 YNEDGTPKT
+723 PKT
-732 RRANNNI
+732 NSKD
-739 GYWDET
+739 YWDPA
-745 TADNVTT
+745 TASDITM

-788 VMNDKPWANIEL
+788 AMNDKPWANIEL
-800 TQDIDMTDYLAAN
+800 TQDIDMTDYLTAN
-813 PWDSTDAFFTKTF
+813 PWSDSEAFFNYEF

-836 ILNLKSTAGMI
+836 ILNLKSTAGVI
-847 ERWQNV
+847 DRWQNA
-853 VFKEVSPTGKIK
+853 VFKKITGTIK
-865 NLHMQ
+865 NLHLQ
-870 VSLGLQEKGGF
+870 VSIGSATLNQD
-881 RKSVLFG
+881 RSVVFG
-888 GMFGSIDNCFFDVDV
+888 EMFGMLENCFFDIDAD
-903 EFSNPNDSYCTATIY
+903 FGGATDMSKAGPIYWLNDN
-918 DVSDTSSVT
+918 SVVR
-927 NTVFYVPNSVSMRM
+927 NCVFYIPNAKGLRM
-941 MVASSWGGG
+941 LRAENTDPNVLGK
-950 YEARGTFNNLV
+950 GTFENVAYV
-961 YIYGNTRTGDA
+961 YGSIDFDNALQGIYND
-972 ALPYKYN
+972 K
-979 AGISNIYAIQAG
+979 ISGIYAVTADIANG
-991 SSFTGYQKFDK
+991 AFKDFKKLDK

-1023 TASSAEEITEAMSGF
+1023 TDE
-1038 TFTDKTLKFGDK
+1038 
-1050 TVCDLNA
+1050 
-1057 AIRVSNAEELVSAI
+1057 
-1071 NDKPWANIEL
+1071 
-1081 MQDIDMTSYLAA
+1081 
-1093 NPWNSTDADNGAFFN
+1093 
-1108 KTFSGTL
+1108 
-1115 DGKGHSILN
+1115 
-1124 LKSTAGMIERWQ
+1124 TA
-1136 NVVFKE
+1136 
-1142 VSPTGKI
+1142 
-1149 KNLHMQ
+1149 
-1155 VSLGLQEK
+1155 
-1163 GGFRKSVLFGGMFGS
+1163 
-1178 IDNCFFDVDVEFS
+1178 
-1191 NPNDSYCTATIYD
+1191 ATITLGD
-1204 VSDTSSVTNT
+1204 SV
-1214 VFYVP
+1214 
-1219 NSVSMR
+1219 
-1225 MMVASSWG
+1225 
-1233 GGYEAR
+1233 
-1239 GTFNNLVYIYG
+1239 I
-1250 NTRTGDAALPYKY
+1250 TG
-1263 NAGISNIYAIQAG
+1263 
-1276 SSFTGY
+1276 
-1282 QKFDKAAYDAG
+1282 
-1293 AGAEGSTAFNSA
+1293 
-1305 DYWTASSAEEI
+1305 
-1316 TEAMSGFTFTDK
+1316 K